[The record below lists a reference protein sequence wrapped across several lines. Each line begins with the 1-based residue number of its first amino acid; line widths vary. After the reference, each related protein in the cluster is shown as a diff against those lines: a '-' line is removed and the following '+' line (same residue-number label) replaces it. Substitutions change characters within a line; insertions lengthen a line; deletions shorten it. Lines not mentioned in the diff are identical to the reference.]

1 MEPGPTSNTGGHERQ
16 REQTRSTRRSMALTT
31 SQRGDLYRL
40 ARFGSEPE
48 REEASRLLL
57 EDATAHLARL
67 RSTATDSTGTPRTPV
82 HELVVQSAEK
92 RLRDAEELFAA
103 TKTEAEDS
111 EATIVLPQQQQQ
123 ELDSVRKPAQ
133 YDAEFD
139 EPQLGQDVS
148 DKTQQTRDKSDAH
161 KVQTEQV
168 HTANSESQQQQQQQP
183 QHNSSRQPVTQR
195 ELEFSEQ
202 ETHHHLGNPTQQ
214 TRAPTDTH
222 TVQTDKVRSENP
234 PKTQRQQQQQSTAND
249 ENDDHGS
256 DSDTSDTSLG
266 PPSLTSSTDSETDG
280 KRDTEMP
287 SKIP

>member
-1 MEPGPTSNTGGHERQ
+1 MMSTCREIRWMWLRRLQPNPVWDSLDLARLARHPLNDTSPESPPCNHHSNFSETENTFHAARHSSFLMEPGPTSNTGGHERQ

-111 EATIVLPQQQQQ
+111 EATIVLPQQQQH
-123 ELDSVRKPAQ
+123 DFKRHSVDGRAQ
-133 YDAEFD
+133 A
-139 EPQLGQDVS
+139 
-148 DKTQQTRDKSDAH
+148 
-161 KVQTEQV
+161 
-168 HTANSESQQQQQQQP
+168 
-183 QHNSSRQPVTQR
+183 
-195 ELEFSEQ
+195 
-202 ETHHHLGNPTQQ
+202 
-214 TRAPTDTH
+214 
-222 TVQTDKVRSENP
+222 
-234 PKTQRQQQQQSTAND
+234 
-249 ENDDHGS
+249 
-256 DSDTSDTSLG
+256 
-266 PPSLTSSTDSETDG
+266 
-280 KRDTEMP
+280 
-287 SKIP
+287 